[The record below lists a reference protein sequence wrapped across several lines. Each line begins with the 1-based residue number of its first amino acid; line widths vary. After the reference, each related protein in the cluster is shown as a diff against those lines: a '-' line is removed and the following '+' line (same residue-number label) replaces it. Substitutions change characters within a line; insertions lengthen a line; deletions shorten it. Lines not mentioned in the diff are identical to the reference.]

1 VCARARAFVLLGCFL
16 RTTEMRTI
24 AEGFVEIFVEEMT
37 RGEFG
42 KMWATAPL
50 MLALV
55 AVI

>member
-1 VCARARAFVLLGCFL
+1 
-16 RTTEMRTI
+16 MRTI
-24 AEGFVEIFVEEMT
+24 GEGFVEIFLEGMT
-37 RGEFG
+37 RGEFE